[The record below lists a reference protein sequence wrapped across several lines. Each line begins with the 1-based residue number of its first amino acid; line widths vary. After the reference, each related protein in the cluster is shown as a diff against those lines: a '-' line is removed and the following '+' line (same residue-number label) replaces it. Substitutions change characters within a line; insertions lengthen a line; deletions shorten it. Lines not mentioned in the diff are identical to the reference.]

1 MAGQDNDGR
10 QTTAS
15 EREQG
20 IIDAYMAGAKWSEI
34 EERFGVGRSTIS
46 HVLRRSGVVPSRVQ
60 RRLDTTSAETALA
73 RLYELIAFQDRR
85 IIELEALKSEY
96 ENSLR
101 RHGIGLDG
109 NKPRPK
115 PTKRPRVKNG

>member
-10 QTTAS
+10 QTAS

-34 EERFGVGRSTIS
+34 EDRFGVGRSTIS

-60 RRLDTTSAETALA
+60 RRLDSTSAETALT

-85 IIELEALKSEY
+85 IIELEALKSEH
-96 ENSLR
+96 EEKLR

-109 NKPRPK
+109 SKPRRK
-115 PTKRPRVKNG
+115 PTKRPRARNG